1 MSNLFTWQVH
11 GDGKT
16 LKPGEVVEP
25 DERLTWP
32 RTAEIGH
39 SMSSPCSVPRSSCRF

>member
-16 LKPGEVVEP
+16 LKPGEGVEP
-25 DERLTWP
+25 ECGDAVVGIEVI
-32 RTAEIGH
+32 AND
-39 SMSSPCSVPRSSCRF
+39 

>member
-16 LKPGEVVEP
+16 LKPGEVVE
-25 DERLTWP
+25 LSL
-32 RTAEIGH
+32 IH
-39 SMSSPCSVPRSSCRF
+39 I